1 MPDELPHT
9 SSDELVPA
17 PSSDELT
24 RASSP
29 RELTRASSPDE
40 LADAASRDEHVHA
53 SARDQLTHAS
63 SPREL
68 ASSRDELVRA
78 SSAGELVCAESVTK
92 VFRTRAGEVRA
103 VDDVS
108 LTVHRGETLGLV
120 GESGSGKSTVARL
133 MMGLQPCTSGRV
145 VFDGKDLGR
154 LPARELRVLRPRMQ
168 MVFQNPYGSLLPHFS
183 AIGNVME
190 PLRLHD
196 RGDKA
201 SRRTRALELLD
212 LVGINTH
219 NAELYPRQFSGG
231 QQQRIAIARALALEP
246 DLLVCDEPTSSL
258 DVSIQAQILELFTDL
273 RNRLG
278 LSMLFISHNLAVV
291 ERLADRVAVM
301 NKGRVVEESPTE
313 ALFHAPKDNYTR
325 QLLSAVLPVRQ
336 Q

>member
-1 MPDELPHT
+1 MP
-9 SSDELVPA
+9 
-17 PSSDELT
+17 
-24 RASSP
+24 
-29 RELTRASSPDE
+29 
-40 LADAASRDEHVHA
+40 
-53 SARDQLTHAS
+53 
-63 SPREL
+63 
-68 ASSRDELVRA
+68 DELVRA
-78 SSAGELVCAESVTK
+78 ESVSK
-92 VFRTRAGEVRA
+92 VFHTRAGEVRA

-133 MMGLQPCTSGRV
+133 MMGLQTCTSGRV

-154 LPARELRVLRPRMQ
+154 LPARELRMLRPRMQ

-190 PLRLHD
+190 PLRLHE
-196 RGDKA
+196 RGDKT

-212 LVGINTH
+212 LVGINTR

-278 LSMLFISHNLAVV
+278 LSILFISHNLAVV

-301 NKGRVVEESPTE
+301 NRGRVVEEAPTE
-313 ALFHAPKDNYTR
+313 ALFRTPKDNYTR
-325 QLLSAVLPVRQ
+325 ELLSAVLPVRQ
-336 Q
+336 E